1 MKPETGASVRS
12 ASEHGLLAALAAV
25 TVWALVPI
33 GTRFFVLKVDPLVFN
48 LLRYAAAGGSAI
60 PFFVRA
66 RPWRWPLRDQWL
78 LVWCALLAVPGYNL
92 PVSLG
97 ARTVTAGELGLL
109 IATEPALI
117 VAFTLLLHRRRM
129 RLSVIAGCAVALA
142 GVTLTSGVL
151 TSPRIGHSQGTLQV
165 LAGAV
170 AWSLYTV
177 QVTRLNQRHG
187 AFGVTGGILVVGT
200 AALMLISI
208 PALPNV
214 YWPGTATALELGAM
228 GVASSTVGFI
238 LWNYAGARLPGER
251 LGPFLYLIP
260 VVSVVGGMVLLH
272 EQLTVTIVAGGVLTV
287 LGVWIASRRPG

>member
-1 MKPETGASVRS
+1 MQPDTGATGRS
-12 ASEHGLLAALAAV
+12 ASERGLLAALSAV
-25 TVWALVPI
+25 MVWALVPV
-33 GTRFFVLKVDPLVFN
+33 GTRYFVLKVDPIVFN
-48 LLRYAAAGGSAI
+48 LLRYAAAGGSAL
-60 PFFVRA
+60 PFFVHA
-66 RPWRWPLRDQWL
+66 RPWRWPPSDRWL
-78 LVWCALLAVPGYNL
+78 LVWCALLAVPGYNI

-129 RLSVIAGCAVALA
+129 RLGVIAGCSLALA

-151 TSPRIGHSQGTLQV
+151 TSPVIGHSQGTLQV
-165 LAGAV
+165 LMGAV

-200 AALMLISI
+200 AALLLLSV
-208 PALPNV
+208 PALPAAH
-214 YWPGTATALELGAM
+214 WPGAATALALGAM
-228 GVASSTVGFI
+228 GVASSTIGFI

-260 VVSVVGGMVLLH
+260 LVSVAAGVVLLD
-272 EQLTVTIVAGGVLTV
+272 ERLTVAIVAGGILTV
-287 LGVWIASRRPG
+287 LGVWIASRRAG